1 MSRTTGEQML
11 KRPHYIALGVVLLL
25 TFCLLKLP
33 RQAAANIKLAISSL
47 FLPLYG
53 AAGSTHD
60 LAVRSTY
67 ALVPRG
73 ELIRQIDL
81 LQREQQETRLR
92 LMQADEAMRENA
104 RLRDHFGIAR
114 QYPWKP
120 LPARV
125 SSRDP
130 ANWWKSITID
140 RGSRDGVRTNA
151 SVVCAEGLVGRVSE
165 VGYAHARVVLVGD
178 PDCRV
183 SVLVG
188 DERSREQGVIDPS
201 SSSPLDS
208 ALVELNYVSRNAKL
222 SAGQTV
228 VTSGLGGIFPKGIVV
243 GHVADFRSV
252 GYGLY
257 KEAMVRLTVKMNQLY
272 MVFVL
277 TP

>member
-1 MSRTTGEQML
+1 ML
-11 KRPHYIALGVVLLL
+11 KRPHYIALGIVIIL

-33 RQAAANIKLAISSL
+33 GRAAANLKLAISSL

-53 AAGSTHD
+53 AAGSTQE
-60 LAVRSTY
+60 LIIRSSYAV
-67 ALVPRG
+67 VPRG
-73 ELIRQIDL
+73 ELIRQL
-81 LQREQQETRLR
+81 EVLQKERQETRLR

-125 SSRDP
+125 SSHDT
-130 ANWWKSITID
+130 ANWWRSLTID
-140 RGSRDGVRTNA
+140 RGSRDGVRTNCP
-151 SVVCAEGLVGRVSE
+151 VVTAEGLVGRVAE
-165 VGYAHARVVLVGD
+165 VGFTHARVVLLGD

-183 SVLVG
+183 AVMVG

-208 ALVELNYVSRNAKL
+208 ALVELNYLSRNAKL
-222 SAGQTV
+222 AAGQVV
-228 VTSGLGGIFPKGIVV
+228 VTSGEGGIFPKGIVV
-243 GHVADFRSV
+243 GHVATFRDV

-257 KEAMVRLTVKMNQLY
+257 KEAMVRLAVKMNQLEL
-272 MVFVL
+272 VFVL
-277 TP
+277 KP